1 VIKKRKAQLP
11 KNRSQPPTSAYSP
24 SGQLR
29 EVLRRLRRGELAVA
43 IRMGNDALEAVQ
55 RNGHA
60 TGVEA
65 ARQLLAEAHFRAA
78 AGTTEVVSRLDHLD
92 KALGHAPGLGKLHFY
107 RGLALWQLGRLPEAI
122 PELDAAFAAEPQRP
136 RLAYLRQLVRL
147 ASGQPWDADK
157 LPAAEA
163 NTLHVV
169 AKLLQEKATEPVLAA
184 LPGPTLGKGSALW
197 QALLEMRRDA
207 SAAPV
212 ELLHQATTENTRR
225 PVQAVLLYYLGV
237 AAARAGATGEASS
250 AWVKA
255 RSLGLGTPWLRQNQV
270 VFLQGQ
276 ATEDALTGRWQEFLD
291 AAHQVPLPPGEP
303 LLAELVGIAHYHAGY
318 AAAQAGRW
326 HVAVEHWRQAQE
338 LHGSRNVAQN
348 LALAEEKLGH
358 WKLAADAWREMI
370 RRRPRKPEHA
380 DYLSDAQVAVIWDH
394 VAECYERAGVTG
406 EALVTLKNAAKYA
419 PESVD
424 RRLKLVDALVGEER
438 DVAAINELRRILE
451 LEPQHEDALMR
462 LGALYKQS
470 WRQDPM
476 PIWRRV
482 LAANPASTE
491 AREELAEAYLAQVT
505 PDFGEPQPLMF
516 YGPHTPREKISL
528 LERALKEVPGHP
540 KLLYQMGFELMETG
554 KKKEALPLLILAYDA
569 SPTDAG
575 VVGNVLHE
583 LLHAQASDE
592 VIKRLPQVRQI
603 PGLLPAFWIHQAKTV
618 LECKLGRDWAERFF
632 NEALQLVG
640 RPWVDDTW
648 AGIMLQ
654 IVETADASSAK
665 DLAAIYAERVIAE
678 APASGASE
686 YLEARRIFEHK
697 HDAKAALKLL
707 RKAQQV
713 ARAAKDQGVLLMAEA
728 IEAQLSGRRLPKE
741 LLDMLKDL
749 R

>member
-1 VIKKRKAQLP
+1 MPGTSDLEWNLINCIISVSCLGSDLP
-11 KNRSQPPTSAYSP
+11 VRQGDKETQSSIAEKRSQPPTSAYSP

-55 RNGHA
+55 RDGYA

-78 AGTTEVVSRLDHLD
+78 AGTTEVVWRLDHLD
-92 KALGHAPGLGKLHFY
+92 KALGYAPGLGKLHFY

-136 RLAYLRQLVRL
+136 RLAYLRQLARL

-169 AKLLQEKATEPVLAA
+169 AKLLQDKTTEPALAA

-197 QALLEMRRDA
+197 QALLEMRCDA

-212 ELLHQATTENTRR
+212 DLLHQATTENTRR

-255 RSLGLGTPWLRQNQV
+255 RSVGLETPWLRQNQV

-358 WKLAADAWREMI
+358 WKQAADAWREMI

-438 DVAAINELRRILE
+438 DEAAINELRRILE
-451 LEPQHEDALMR
+451 LDPQHEDALMR
-462 LGALYKQS
+462 LGALQTVVAA
-470 WRQDPM
+470 RPHAD
-476 PIWRRV
+476 
-482 LAANPASTE
+482 LAARAGGQPCQHRSQGRAGRGLSGAGDPGLRRAAASHVLWTAHASGENLVAGTGAQGGARPSE
-491 AREELAEAYLAQVT
+491 AALPDGLRANGDGQEEGSPPVT
-505 PDFGEPQPLMF
+505 YSGLRCRSNRHRSCGQRPPRV
-516 YGPHTPREKISL
+516 TPREGLRRGNKTAAPS
-528 LERALKEVPGHP
+528 APDPGV
-540 KLLYQMGFELMETG
+540 
-554 KKKEALPLLILAYDA
+554 AA
-569 SPTDAG
+569 
-575 VVGNVLHE
+575 
-583 LLHAQASDE
+583 
-592 VIKRLPQVRQI
+592 
-603 PGLLPAFWIHQAKTV
+603 GLLDSP
-618 LECKLGRDWAERFF
+618 G
-632 NEALQLVG
+632 
-640 RPWVDDTW
+640 
-648 AGIMLQ
+648 
-654 IVETADASSAK
+654 
-665 DLAAIYAERVIAE
+665 
-678 APASGASE
+678 
-686 YLEARRIFEHK
+686 
-697 HDAKAALKLL
+697 
-707 RKAQQV
+707 
-713 ARAAKDQGVLLMAEA
+713 
-728 IEAQLSGRRLPKE
+728 
-741 LLDMLKDL
+741 
-749 R
+749 

>member
-1 VIKKRKAQLP
+1 
-11 KNRSQPPTSAYSP
+11 
-24 SGQLR
+24 
-29 EVLRRLRRGELAVA
+29 
-43 IRMGNDALEAVQ
+43 MGNDTLNAMQ
-55 RNGHA
+55 RDGQA
-60 TGVEA
+60 TGGEA
-65 ARQLLAEAHFRAA
+65 ARQLLAEVHFRAA
-78 AGTTEVVSRLDHLD
+78 VGMTEAVSRLEHLD
-92 KALGHAPGLGKLHFY
+92 KALGYAPGLGKLHYY
-107 RGLALWQLGRLPEAI
+107 RGLALWQLDRLSEAI
-122 PELDAAFAAEPQRP
+122 PELDAAFEAEPERP
-136 RLAYLRQLVRL
+136 RLAYLRQLARL
-147 ASGQPWDADK
+147 AGGQPWKADK

-163 NTLHVV
+163 NTLLVV
-169 AKLLQEKATEPVLAA
+169 AQLLRAKTTEPVVAA

-225 PVQAVLLYYLGV
+225 PVQAILLYYLGV

-255 RSLGLGTPWLRQNQV
+255 RSVGLETPWLRQNQT
-270 VFLQGQ
+270 VFLQER
-276 ATEDALTGRWQEFLD
+276 AIEDTLTGRWQEFLD
-291 AAHQVPLPPGEP
+291 AVRQVPLPPGDP

-318 AAAQAGRW
+318 AAAQTGRW
-326 HVAVEHWRQAQE
+326 RVAAEHWRQAQE

-358 WKLAADAWREMI
+358 WKQAADAWREMI

-380 DYLSDAQVAVIWDH
+380 DYLSDAQVAFIWDH
-394 VAECYERAGVTG
+394 IAECYDRAGVTG

-419 PESVD
+419 PDSVD
-424 RRLKLVDALVGEER
+424 RRLKVVDALVGDER
-438 DVAAINELRRILE
+438 DEAAINELQRILE
-451 LEPQHEDALMR
+451 LDPQHEDALMR

-482 LAANPASTE
+482 LETNPASTE
-491 AREELAEAYLAQVT
+491 AREELAEAYLAQVA
-505 PDFGEPQPLMF
+505 PKFGQPQRFML
-516 YGPHTPREKISL
+516 YGPSTPRETVSL

-540 KLLYQMGFELMETG
+540 KLLYQMGFELMEMG
-554 KKKEALPLLILAYDA
+554 KKKEGLPLLIEAYDA
-569 SPTDAG
+569 APTDAG
-575 VVGNVLHE
+575 VVGNVFHE
-583 LLHAQASDE
+583 LLHSQASDE
-592 VIKRLPQVRQI
+592 VTKRLPQVRQI
-603 PGLLPAFWIHQAKTV
+603 PGLRPAFWIQQGESV
-618 LECKLGRDWAERFF
+618 LECKLGEDWAERFF

-654 IVETADASSAK
+654 IVETADGTEAK
-665 DLAAIYAERVIAE
+665 DLAATYAERVAAE
-678 APASGASE
+678 APASGARE

-707 RKAQQV
+707 RKAQQA

-728 IEAQLSGRRLPKE
+728 IEAQLSGRGLPKE

>member
-1 VIKKRKAQLP
+1 
-11 KNRSQPPTSAYSP
+11 
-24 SGQLR
+24 
-29 EVLRRLRRGELAVA
+29 
-43 IRMGNDALEAVQ
+43 MGNDTLNAMQ
-55 RNGHA
+55 RDGQA
-60 TGVEA
+60 TGGEA
-65 ARQLLAEAHFRAA
+65 ARQLLAEVHFRAA
-78 AGTTEVVSRLDHLD
+78 AGMTEAVSRLEHLD
-92 KALGHAPGLGKLHFY
+92 KALGYAPGLGKLHYY
-107 RGLALWQLGRLPEAI
+107 RGLALWQLDRLSEAI
-122 PELDAAFAAEPQRP
+122 PELDAAFEAEPERP
-136 RLAYLRQLVRL
+136 RLAYLRQLARL
-147 ASGQPWDADK
+147 AGGQPWKADK

-163 NTLHVV
+163 NTLLVV
-169 AKLLQEKATEPVLAA
+169 AQLLRAKTTEPVVAA
-184 LPGPTLGKGSALW
+184 LPGPTLGEGSALW

-225 PVQAVLLYYLGV
+225 PVQAILLYYLGV

-255 RSLGLGTPWLRQNQV
+255 RSVGLETPWLRQNQT
-270 VFLQGQ
+270 VFLQER
-276 ATEDALTGRWQEFLD
+276 AIEDTLTGRWQEFLD
-291 AAHQVPLPPGEP
+291 AVRQVPLPPGDP

-318 AAAQAGRW
+318 AAAQTGRW
-326 HVAVEHWRQAQE
+326 RVAAEHWRQAQE

-358 WKLAADAWREMI
+358 WKQAADAWREMI

-380 DYLSDAQVAVIWDH
+380 DYLSDAQVAFIWDH
-394 VAECYERAGVTG
+394 IAECYDRAGVTG

-419 PESVD
+419 PDSVD
-424 RRLKLVDALVGEER
+424 RRLKVVDALVGDER
-438 DVAAINELRRILE
+438 DEAAINELQRILE
-451 LEPQHEDALMR
+451 LDPQHEDALMR

-482 LAANPASTE
+482 LETNPASTE
-491 AREELAEAYLAQVT
+491 AREELAEAYLAQVA
-505 PDFGEPQPLMF
+505 PKFGQPQRFML
-516 YGPHTPREKISL
+516 YGPSTPRETVSL

-540 KLLYQMGFELMETG
+540 KLLYQMGFELMEMG
-554 KKKEALPLLILAYDA
+554 KKKEGLPLLIEAYDA
-569 SPTDAG
+569 APTDAG
-575 VVGNVLHE
+575 VVGNVFHE
-583 LLHAQASDE
+583 LLHSQASDE
-592 VIKRLPQVRQI
+592 VTKRLPQVRQI
-603 PGLLPAFWIHQAKTV
+603 PGLRPAFWIQQGESV
-618 LECKLGRDWAERFF
+618 LECKLGEDWAERFF

-654 IVETADASSAK
+654 IVETADGTEAK
-665 DLAAIYAERVIAE
+665 DLAATYAERVAAE
-678 APASGASE
+678 APASGARE

-707 RKAQQV
+707 RKAQQA

-728 IEAQLSGRRLPKE
+728 IEAQLSGRGLPKE

>member
-1 VIKKRKAQLP
+1 
-11 KNRSQPPTSAYSP
+11 
-24 SGQLR
+24 
-29 EVLRRLRRGELAVA
+29 
-43 IRMGNDALEAVQ
+43 MGNDTLNAMQ
-55 RNGHA
+55 RDGQA
-60 TGVEA
+60 TGGEA
-65 ARQLLAEAHFRAA
+65 ARQLLAEVHFRAA
-78 AGTTEVVSRLDHLD
+78 AGMTEAVSRLEHLD
-92 KALGHAPGLGKLHFY
+92 KALGYAPGLGKLHYY
-107 RGLALWQLGRLPEAI
+107 RGLALWQLDRLSEAI
-122 PELDAAFAAEPQRP
+122 PELDAAFEAEPERP
-136 RLAYLRQLVRL
+136 RLAYLRQLARL
-147 ASGQPWDADK
+147 AGGQPWKADK

-163 NTLHVV
+163 NTLLVV
-169 AKLLQEKATEPVLAA
+169 AQLLRAKTTEPVVAA

-225 PVQAVLLYYLGV
+225 PVQAILLYYLGV

-255 RSLGLGTPWLRQNQV
+255 RSVGLETPWLRQNQT
-270 VFLQGQ
+270 VFLQER
-276 ATEDALTGRWQEFLD
+276 AIEDTLTGRWQEFLD
-291 AAHQVPLPPGEP
+291 AVRQVPLPPGDP

-318 AAAQAGRW
+318 AAAQTGRW
-326 HVAVEHWRQAQE
+326 RVAAEHWRQAQE

-358 WKLAADAWREMI
+358 WKQAADAWREMI

-380 DYLSDAQVAVIWDH
+380 DYLSDAQVAFIWDH
-394 VAECYERAGVTG
+394 IAECYDRAGVTG

-419 PESVD
+419 PDSVD
-424 RRLKLVDALVGEER
+424 RRLKVVDALVGDER
-438 DVAAINELRRILE
+438 DEAAINELQRILE
-451 LEPQHEDALMR
+451 LDPQHEDALMR

-482 LAANPASTE
+482 LETNPASTE
-491 AREELAEAYLAQVT
+491 AREELAEAYLAQVA
-505 PDFGEPQPLMF
+505 PKFGQPQRFML
-516 YGPHTPREKISL
+516 YGPSTPRETVSL

-540 KLLYQMGFELMETG
+540 KLLYQMGFELMEMG
-554 KKKEALPLLILAYDA
+554 KKKEGLPLLIEAYDA
-569 SPTDAG
+569 APTDAG
-575 VVGNVLHE
+575 VVGNVFHE
-583 LLHAQASDE
+583 LLHSQASDE
-592 VIKRLPQVRQI
+592 VTKRLPQVRQI
-603 PGLLPAFWIHQAKTV
+603 PGLRPAFWIQQGESV
-618 LECKLGRDWAERFF
+618 LECKLGEDWAERFF

-654 IVETADASSAK
+654 IVETADGTEAK
-665 DLAAIYAERVIAE
+665 DLAATYAERVAAE
-678 APASGASE
+678 APASGARE

-707 RKAQQV
+707 RKAQQA

-728 IEAQLSGRRLPKE
+728 IEAQLSGRGLPKE

>member
-1 VIKKRKAQLP
+1 
-11 KNRSQPPTSAYSP
+11 
-24 SGQLR
+24 
-29 EVLRRLRRGELAVA
+29 
-43 IRMGNDALEAVQ
+43 MGNDTLNAMQ
-55 RNGHA
+55 RDGQA
-60 TGVEA
+60 TGGEA
-65 ARQLLAEAHFRAA
+65 ARQLLAEVHFRAA
-78 AGTTEVVSRLDHLD
+78 AGMTEAVSRLEHLD
-92 KALGHAPGLGKLHFY
+92 KALGYAPGLGKLHYY
-107 RGLALWQLGRLPEAI
+107 RGLALWQLDRLSEAI
-122 PELDAAFAAEPQRP
+122 PELDAAFEAEPERP
-136 RLAYLRQLVRL
+136 WLAYLRQLARL
-147 ASGQPWDADK
+147 AGGQPWKADK

-163 NTLHVV
+163 NTLLVV
-169 AKLLQEKATEPVLAA
+169 AQLLRAKTTEPVVAA

-225 PVQAVLLYYLGV
+225 PVQAILLYYLGV

-255 RSLGLGTPWLRQNQV
+255 RSVGLETPWLRQNQT
-270 VFLQGQ
+270 VFLQER
-276 ATEDALTGRWQEFLD
+276 AIEDTLTGRWQEFLD
-291 AAHQVPLPPGEP
+291 AVRQVPLPPGDP

-318 AAAQAGRW
+318 AAAQTGRW
-326 HVAVEHWRQAQE
+326 RVAAEHWRQAQE

-358 WKLAADAWREMI
+358 WKQAADAWREMI

-380 DYLSDAQVAVIWDH
+380 DYLSDAQVAFIWDH
-394 VAECYERAGVTG
+394 IAECYDRAGVTG

-419 PESVD
+419 PDSVD
-424 RRLKLVDALVGEER
+424 RRLKVVDALVGDER
-438 DVAAINELRRILE
+438 DEAAINELQRILD
-451 LEPQHEDALMR
+451 PQHEDALMR

-482 LAANPASTE
+482 LETNPASTE
-491 AREELAEAYLAQVT
+491 AREELAEAYLAQVA
-505 PDFGEPQPLMF
+505 PKFGQPQRFML
-516 YGPHTPREKISL
+516 YGPSTPRETVSL

-540 KLLYQMGFELMETG
+540 KLLYQMGFELMEMG
-554 KKKEALPLLILAYDA
+554 KKKEGLPLLIEAYDA
-569 SPTDAG
+569 APTDAG
-575 VVGNVLHE
+575 VVGNVFHE

-592 VIKRLPQVRQI
+592 VTKRLPEVRQI
-603 PGLLPAFWIHQAKTV
+603 PGLRPAFWIQQGESV
-618 LECKLGRDWAERFF
+618 LECKLGEDWAERFF

-654 IVETADASSAK
+654 IVETADGTEAK
-665 DLAAIYAERVIAE
+665 DLAATYAERVAAE
-678 APASGASE
+678 APASGARE

-707 RKAQQV
+707 REAQQA

-728 IEAQLSGRRLPKE
+728 IEAQLSGRGLPKE